1 LLYLC
6 ILKYSHKTIIEKEK
20 GNQMRKQTLSMQA
33 LISNNKKEILLDEK
47 ELERIEKQI
56 DEKHM
61 KELEKSR

>member
-1 LLYLC
+1 
-6 ILKYSHKTIIEKEK
+6 
-20 GNQMRKQTLSMQA
+20 MRKQTLSMQA